1 MVRTFTL
8 NIVLASAIGALTA
21 CATPPQ
27 AKMELAT
34 PELNPNTQ
42 SENALKWLPLP
53 SEPIPVAVYG
63 MQDETGA
70 FKPTEATQTLSR
82 AVTQGSTSIL
92 VKALQDAGNRGWF
105 KVIERAKLDNL
116 LKERQIILE
125 MRQRYL
131 GEPSQSS
138 NALPSLLFAGIL
150 LEGAITGYDTNV
162 MTGGAGAQYL
172 GIGASTQYRE
182 DAVSVYLRA
191 VSVKTGEVL
200 LSVST
205 EQRVASVATQ
215 GSAFKFVSF
224 RELFEAEAGI
234 TLNQPRHLAVRQ
246 AIEKAVLGLVIEGAK
261 QNVWTFAD
269 ASEGQAAIDYYD
281 GRYSPVY
288 SQHASNRIPPEFI
301 EARRKQQKKMVRV
314 AEAEMQAESLER
326 ASATTLTASNSETE
340 PQVIMAAMTAP
351 KVTPATAAPSDAIVL
366 ADADAVE
373 EAQIETKR
381 EVNQEARV
389 VPTKVVSVEI
399 AHEKSQHAEAIAA
412 QRQSLLDGESPK
424 DAIAKPVS
432 VSTGKPTVEEA
443 SLNKPTRITSVA
455 DYEATQFGS
464 LLLEE

>member
-1 MVRTFTL
+1 M
-8 NIVLASAIGALTA
+8 A
-21 CATPPQ
+21 P
-27 AKMELAT
+27 AT

-42 SENALKWLPLP
+42 TENALKWLPVP

-215 GSAFKFVSF
+215 GSAFKFVAF

-261 QNVWTFAD
+261 QNIWTFAD

-281 GRYSPVY
+281 GRYSSVY
-288 SQHASNRIPPEFI
+288 SQQASNRIPPSFI
-301 EARRKQQKKMVRV
+301 EARRKRQQKMLKV
-314 AEAEMQAESLER
+314 AEAELLAETELETGTTALAGSNAVPNSSTQREKTLASDFAISSAAPFGAEAATETDLKIDTAAGSAPGGSSSPNATPPSVIAIDGAELADQAGEVLIADNQMLPARAALSIEAGRSAPPSNNNTLENE
-326 ASATTLTASNSETE
+326 AEPVSTASGFSSISEY
-340 PQVIMAAMTAP
+340 
-351 KVTPATAAPSDAIVL
+351 
-366 ADADAVE
+366 
-373 EAQIETKR
+373 
-381 EVNQEARV
+381 
-389 VPTKVVSVEI
+389 
-399 AHEKSQHAEAIAA
+399 
-412 QRQSLLDGESPK
+412 
-424 DAIAKPVS
+424 
-432 VSTGKPTVEEA
+432 EA
-443 SLNKPTRITSVA
+443 S
-455 DYEATQFGS
+455 QFGYLS
-464 LLLEE
+464 LAE

>member
-1 MVRTFTL
+1 ML
-8 NIVLASAIGALTA
+8 VLSSVLGAITG
-21 CATPPQ
+21 CVTPPQ
-27 AKMELAT
+27 ASMELAT
-34 PELNPNTQ
+34 PEMNPNTQ
-42 SENALKWLPLP
+42 TENALKWLPLP

-281 GRYSPVY
+281 GRYSSVY
-288 SQHASNRIPPEFI
+288 SQQASSRIPPTFI
-301 EARRKQQKKMVRV
+301 EARRKRQQKMLKV
-314 AEAEMQAESLER
+314 AEAELLAETENETGTTALAGSNALPNSSTQSEKTLPSNLAL
-326 ASATTLTASNSETE
+326 ASATPFGTEPANKTDLKINAATGPAPGTGGAPDAAEPSVIAVDTAELADQAGDALIAKKQMLSAEAALPRETRLSVPPSNNTLENQAEPVSTASGFSSISEY
-340 PQVIMAAMTAP
+340 
-351 KVTPATAAPSDAIVL
+351 
-366 ADADAVE
+366 
-373 EAQIETKR
+373 
-381 EVNQEARV
+381 
-389 VPTKVVSVEI
+389 
-399 AHEKSQHAEAIAA
+399 
-412 QRQSLLDGESPK
+412 
-424 DAIAKPVS
+424 
-432 VSTGKPTVEEA
+432 EA
-443 SLNKPTRITSVA
+443 S
-455 DYEATQFGS
+455 QFGNLS
-464 LLLEE
+464 LAE